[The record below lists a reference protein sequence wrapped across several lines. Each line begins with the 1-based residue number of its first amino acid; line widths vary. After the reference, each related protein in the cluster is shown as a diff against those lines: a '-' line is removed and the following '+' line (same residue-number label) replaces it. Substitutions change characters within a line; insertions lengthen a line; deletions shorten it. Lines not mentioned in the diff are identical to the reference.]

1 MSIVDEI
8 NSLFHFIPEKVS
20 KVSTDTGR
28 KLTSR
33 KEAAYSRSLVSDPE
47 RKDLS
52 HSEWLE
58 LCMLRKRLR
67 VDGYCYDFNNL
78 CLEETRDLAI
88 SIQTSAAIRCLN

>member
-1 MSIVDEI
+1 MNIIDEI

-20 KVSTDTGR
+20 KVSTATGR

-33 KEAAYSRSLVSDPE
+33 KEAAYSRSLVSDPD

-67 VDGYCYDFNNL
+67 VDGYYSDFSNL

-88 SIQTSAAIRCLN
+88 EMQISSAIRCLS